1 VDSPVAQST
10 ITFIGVSVIFFS
22 FLLASHYEVVTIPSL
37 PLVIPYKLIVE
48 PMAKVPP
55 PEVIASDVIAVL
67 LE

>member
-1 VDSPVAQST
+1 
-10 ITFIGVSVIFFS
+10 
-22 FLLASHYEVVTIPSL
+22 LLASHYEVVTIPSL